1 MESFMDNFRER
12 SEVEREWLQEL
23 FVFVRDNLFP
33 VLGPTTGSVSPEQLS
48 LAMIRRV
55 ERAVGSS
62 SARSLP
68 LSYRLISVAELVT
81 WQRTPCCSNLT
92 WSTAQ
97 HREWVRE
104 AEQALPNHKA
114 LPRASLLL
122 IGCLSDGCDP
132 ERSCD
137 GAWRVRDA
145 TGTVHC
151 ELLSPSP
158 LWLGLPVLFPCW
170 NYIPQPALG
179 KDQEVEE
186 RGYLELVGCPLAL
199 TSVPEMTFNPAEVN
213 LKRAVGVRE
222 AAELIQHRVRGLRV
236 KVYGEVSGVYPL
248 LNIAGKSLF
257 CLRLREGRHTL
268 PLLVTEPCCLWWQ
281 QCVCVG
287 GSVCVSGL
295 RVCALQGWS
304 GNRVL
309 CATSQSSLTLLPDT
323 LIQDLSDPPTLD
335 KHTPDPDPVGL
346 DPPLSDCS
354 STGCPLPERRGAGPD
369 PDPVGLDPPLSD
381 CSSTGCPLPE
391 RRGAG
396 PDPDP
401 VGIDPTLSDCS
412 STGCPLPERGPDP
425 DPSPILRP
433 KLSKAISYKGVL
445 TSVLSAAAGLY
456 VIDGKVGLCLAYQPL
471 QRRGLRP
478 GAEIELHDVHFLY
491 RPSPHF
497 HPCMLCVCLHS
508 SLRVTSFSRLGSEVD
523 RPSDAPLPWLLLERN
538 LGVSQYLWL
547 CHCCRALR
555 DRLVPRW
562 VKEECVYVVA
572 RRLFECV
579 VTSEKGGGRRD
590 IYREMLQEPHHCPL
604 TEYSVSSPVCEYV
617 SVSDCVCVME
627 KECWSSLSLSSLL
640 PACGSSLT
648 QAELNPSI
656 AWSVGL
662 SLGQDIQPRP
672 LLLVGVLELPGTHTL
687 RLRDQTGAVTCVAV
701 ETGDDDSGGQRA
713 ANNTAWIGCLVCVQR
728 FTMVMERFVQ
738 SEFPSYRHLDQDS
751 YITHKHCR
759 VYIQLCLNDLQIL
772 SPSAAMASLLL
783 RENIRTTQGGER
795 VEGGEREEMSETERE
810 RREKGGE
817 EREERRD
824 DVSERKKRSRE
835 EERIEEKKEER
846 EGGAKR
852 ARQNHTENETCSQP
866 GGGAS
871 LPGDRP
877 CISVVMCVEG
887 KEGVAWRN
895 EGIACEGEEAGLSLC
910 FSVRADLIGQIQRW
924 GRDPRNCPLQERETD
939 GQTRTVELLFVRS
952 SVRWFPLIQ
961 AGSFYRLIAPNT
973 QDPSVLIGCRVAGRS
988 GVVLHTNPSL
998 LVRSD
1003 WRIHTLT
1010 HPLLTTPYS
1019 QFVSQKVMSV
1029 AEVLDC
1035 SSGVDLVSFHGVI
1048 SQRITLQ
1055 RGTTTHTPTQRGTT
1069 THTPAQRDVEA
1080 GLSVRLTVCV
1090 EPRGRS
1096 LQVYLDLS
1104 LTPYPPGLV
1113 PGNTVQFTSFQRRLS
1128 RVGGVYCRSVPV
1140 SCLTIMAL
1148 GKTDTQSCDSPP
1160 PMILLGVWA
1169 LAGAEQCILGRVRG
1183 HVVCVLYLQLQWTCS
1198 LCGSIYT
1205 QERCTRSQPPCN
1217 STSAVFQAEA
1227 KAAVED
1233 GSGEAHIWFSC
1244 PVISGLLGLAM
1255 PQWEGLQRSLRV
1267 RGHLR
1272 VYTRGRSLV
1281 CDVDADDPLLQYLS
1295 CVCSSSTVCRP
1306 LTLICTLHTRS
1317 HTPAA
1322 RREDSSQLKRFTR
1335 GDREFVTRM
1344 PPPLQLT
1351 CTHIL
1356 EERERD

>member
-1035 SSGVDLVSFHGVI
+1035 SGVDLVSFHGVI